1 MFAVV
6 FCLLAQ
12 INAQKMNFFV
22 RNLFNKCEHIRI
34 KLRIC
39 SHLSN
44 KSLAENF
51 TFCVVNII
59 SFTTESCKFF
69 FKPNCK
75 SLVYFNQS
83 TLGTDQYPVSSSEI
97 NFWHVRKGQNFQH
110 KSYCTIINILLEHRT
125 FSKLPL
131 VEEVP
136 RKLLVNC
143 LPKQILDTI

>member
-75 SLVYFNQS
+75 SLVYFTSIN
-83 TLGTDQYPVSSSEI
+83 TWHRLVSSLLFRNQFLACS
-97 NFWHVRKGQNFQH
+97 KGLELSAQE
-110 KSYCTIINILLEHRT
+110 LLHD
-125 FSKLPL
+125 
-131 VEEVP
+131 
-136 RKLLVNC
+136 N
-143 LPKQILDTI
+143 

>member
-12 INAQKMNFFV
+12 INAQKMKFFV

-39 SHLSN
+39 SHLLN

-75 SLVYFNQS
+75 SLVYFTSIN
-83 TLGTDQYPVSSSEI
+83 TWHRLVSSLLFRNQFLACS
-97 NFWHVRKGQNFQH
+97 KGLELSAQE
-110 KSYCTIINILLEHRT
+110 LLHNNQYTFRT
-125 FSKLPL
+125 
-131 VEEVP
+131 
-136 RKLLVNC
+136 
-143 LPKQILDTI
+143 

>member
-1 MFAVV
+1 
-6 FCLLAQ
+6 
-12 INAQKMNFFV
+12 MNFFV
-22 RNLFNKCEHIRI
+22 RNLFNKCEHIHI

-39 SHLSN
+39 SHLLN

-69 FKPNCK
+69 FKPNSK
-75 SLVYFNQS
+75 SLVYFTSINS
-83 TLGTDQYPVSSSEI
+83 VRLVSSLLFRNQFLACS
-97 NFWHVRKGQNFQH
+97 KGLELSARRNYFM
-110 KSYCTIINILLEHRT
+110 IINILLEHRT

-143 LPKQILDTI
+143 LPKQTLDTIRSAILL